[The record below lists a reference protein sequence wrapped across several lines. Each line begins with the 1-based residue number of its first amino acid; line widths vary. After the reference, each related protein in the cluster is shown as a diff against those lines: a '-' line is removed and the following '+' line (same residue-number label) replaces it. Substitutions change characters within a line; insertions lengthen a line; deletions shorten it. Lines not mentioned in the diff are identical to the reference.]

1 MHDRAGNPA
10 HFAFLALQTE
20 SRKLF
25 RRCGREV
32 AAAIPAGLDRV
43 EMEEAVIEAVEVHPI
58 LEIVDED
65 DAIVYAAAEPEH
77 EDRALRNT
85 PFDDDRV
92 GMELANL
99 NVAPRILG
107 SCILEGYTWD
117 ALKGASSE

>member
-1 MHDRAGNPA
+1 MHDRAGNPT
-10 HFAFLALQTE
+10 HLAFLALQTE

-25 RRCGREV
+25 RRCAREV

-77 EDRALRNT
+77 EDQALRNT

-99 NVAPRILG
+99 SACGR
-107 SCILEGYTWD
+107 
-117 ALKGASSE
+117 